1 MFSELLATIQS
12 FGADAWA
19 FGVGVLIVIVS
30 LGMLYR
36 LFQAGVALS
45 FGNGQV
51 LVWSI
56 LGLFGLALLL
66 IAGFDLI
73 PNLIGRIPTPEPPFP
88 HP

>member
-1 MFSELLATIQS
+1 MFEGLLTTIQS
-12 FGADAWA
+12 IGADAWT
-19 FGVGVLIVIVS
+19 FGVGVIIVLVS

-36 LFQAGVALS
+36 LFQAGVAMS

-51 LVWSI
+51 LVWAI
-56 LGLFGLALLL
+56 IGLFGLALLV